1 MNRFEASLY
10 RAFERNSAG
19 APARREAV
27 LRTQQA
33 CARLVRERRMLVR
46 TGSAAMF
53 RQVARFSAP
62 RLWAA
67 QALVLFAG
75 VAGLYSLGDVLQGL
89 AGGYLGGYVAF
100 FSPVL
105 VLGCLPEMFRSEA
118 CGMAELECATRA
130 SRMQLMLVRLVS
142 AAVADLAC
150 LAVLLGA
157 AWASFGRQAG
167 VPVWSLALYALVPF
181 LTCAAALLNVCT
193 KSSGHGPSSCAALC
207 VLLSLGCALMTQLA
221 AALYMLYAIWVW
233 LAALA
238 VAGIWFAREAA
249 RLARR
254 MRPAEDACAAI

>member
-1 MNRFEASLY
+1 
-10 RAFERNSAG
+10 
-19 APARREAV
+19 
-27 LRTQQA
+27 
-33 CARLVRERRMLVR
+33 MLVR

-105 VLGCLPEMFRSEA
+105 VLVCLPEMFRSEA
-118 CGMAELECATRA
+118 CGIAELECATRT

-142 AAVADLAC
+142 AAVADLAW

-193 KSSGHGPSSCAALC
+193 KGSGHGLSSCAALC

-221 AALYMLYAIWVW
+221 AALYMLYAVWVW
-233 LAALA
+233 LAALV

-249 RLARR
+249 RIARR
-254 MRPAEDACAAI
+254 MRPAEDACASI

>member
-1 MNRFEASLY
+1 MNRVEASLY
-10 RAFERNSAG
+10 RAFEKNGAG
-19 APARREAV
+19 APARRKAV

-67 QALVLFAG
+67 QALVLLAG

-118 CGMAELECATRA
+118 CGMAELESLPQWQT
-130 SRMQLMLVRLVS
+130 LH
-142 AAVADLAC
+142 
-150 LAVLLGA
+150 
-157 AWASFGRQAG
+157 AWLSYWGR
-167 VPVWSLALYALVPF
+167 
-181 LTCAAALLNVCT
+181 
-193 KSSGHGPSSCAALC
+193 HGPPLGGKRACRYGAWHYMRWCPSSPVPPLC
-207 VLLSLGCALMTQLA
+207 
-221 AALYMLYAIWVW
+221 
-233 LAALA
+233 
-238 VAGIWFAREAA
+238 
-249 RLARR
+249 
-254 MRPAEDACAAI
+254 